1 MIKYGNK
8 FIIMLQRIVRS
19 IKEKECDERN
29 KLALKDIDEMNKK
42 IKDINIFQYHENELI
57 L

>member
-1 MIKYGNK
+1 MIKYENK

-29 KLALKDIDEMNKK
+29 KNGLKHIDTMNKQIKEIK
-42 IKDINIFQYHENELI
+42 ICELNIN
-57 L
+57 